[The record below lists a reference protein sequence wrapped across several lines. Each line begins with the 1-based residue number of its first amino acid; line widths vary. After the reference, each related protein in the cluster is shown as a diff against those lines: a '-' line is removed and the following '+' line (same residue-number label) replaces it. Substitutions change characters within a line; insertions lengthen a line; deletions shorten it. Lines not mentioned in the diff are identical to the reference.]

1 MVDEGIQLTLEN
13 LRCVARERFFS
24 ALFQHLEHIA
34 AQGVEYYCIALRER
48 ENSSFDF
55 ESQGFVEDKGNY
67 LRCGFLLFILYM
79 AFSHKG
85 KI

>member
-34 AQGVEYYCIALRER
+34 AQGVEYYCIARAGE
-48 ENSSFDF
+48 
-55 ESQGFVEDKGNY
+55 
-67 LRCGFLLFILYM
+67 FLF
-79 AFSHKG
+79 
-85 KI
+85 